1 MDAAVPYLALAP
13 DYNRVMSHVDY
24 PGWARYLRA
33 AWRKYHGVKPPE
45 RVLEI
50 AAGTCPFAS
59 LTLFPKAFTVYTDR
73 SPAMLSVGAR
83 HASPLQEPPLLRVAC
98 DARALAL
105 RGPFDLA
112 IMIYDS
118 LNYLLQPEDVICALR
133 EVRQALHPK
142 GLFIFDVATE
152 TCSRRY
158 FSDSID
164 FEELDGCASVRASRY
179 DARRRVQLNLFT
191 LFVAGADGRYD
202 RREEVHRQRIHRIA
216 ALRKLARR
224 AGFSVRACLADFT
237 FKPGSERNER
247 IHFVLQ
253 RP

>member
-1 MDAAVPYLALAP
+1 MDAAVPYQALAP
-13 DYNRVMSHVDY
+13 FYNRVMSHVDY

-33 AWRKYHGVKPPE
+33 AWRKYHGVKPPG

-50 AAGTCPFAS
+50 AAGTCPFA
-59 LTLFPKAFTVYTDR
+59 TFPLFPKAFTVHTDR
-73 SPAMLSVGAR
+73 SPAMLTVGAR
-83 HASPLQEPPLLRVAC
+83 HASPLQVSPLLCVTC

-118 LNYLLQPEDVICALR
+118 LNYLLRPEDVICALK
-133 EVRQALHPK
+133 EARQVLRPG

-158 FSDSID
+158 FADSID

-191 LFVAGADGRYD
+191 LFVVGADGRYD
-202 RREEVHRQRIHRIA
+202 RREEVHRQRIYRIA
-216 ALRKLARR
+216 ALGKLARR

-237 FKPGSERNER
+237 FRPGSEKNER
-247 IHFVLQ
+247 VHFILQ